1 MKRDLK
7 CTRLGTKLKANIY
20 QTNYTIAELVVAN
33 RYLNSLVTL
42 RSSGLVI
49 LIGTVKGGTVRVA
62 AAIHTQFKK
71 YEKFKTSHLY
81 QV

>member
-7 CTRLGTKLKANIY
+7 CTRLGTKLEANNY

-49 LIGTVKGGTVRVA
+49 LIGTVKGGPVRV

-71 YEKFKTSHLY
+71 YEKFKTSQLY